1 MIQSVSMICQIH
13 VSMSSCPES
22 NLIPQFRMATI
33 FQRTIF
39 EQMEISDSDNP
50 IHMLEGARG
59 TRVQLARPGGG
70 GDRQVGAEQVV
81 VADPDEVAEPVRLG

>member
-22 NLIPQFRMATI
+22 NLILQFRMATI

-39 EQMEISDSDNP
+39 EQMKIFATTQTTRSTCWKELAAPGCSWLTPTEETTGRWAPSKLLSRIPTKWPNP
-50 IHMLEGARG
+50 
-59 TRVQLARPGGG
+59 
-70 GDRQVGAEQVV
+70 
-81 VADPDEVAEPVRLG
+81 